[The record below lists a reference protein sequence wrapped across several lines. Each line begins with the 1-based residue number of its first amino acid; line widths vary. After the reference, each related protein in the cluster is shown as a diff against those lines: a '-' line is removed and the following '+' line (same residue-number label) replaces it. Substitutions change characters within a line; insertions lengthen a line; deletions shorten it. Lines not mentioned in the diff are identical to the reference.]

1 MTLVE
6 NSDKIN
12 SQLNY
17 LYNLQRLGIK
27 VGLSHTL
34 ELLKRCGNPH
44 KHYKSIHVAGTNGK
58 GSTCSMVAEILIKAG
73 YKVGVYSS
81 PHLVRFNE
89 RIKINNTFI
98 KDDEITSFIKYHKN
112 DIEIIKATFFE
123 TTTAMAF
130 KHFAENNIEVAVIET
145 GLGGR
150 LDSTNVI
157 SPIITAIT
165 PISMDHREILGPDIE
180 TITKEKG
187 GIIKPN
193 VPVVLGKQEEISAS
207 ILRKISRSKNS
218 SILSQEYP
226 QNIIVS
232 EQGTSFKIKNE
243 SFRTPLVGHHQAFNA
258 ALSIAIINQFDSKIN
273 SKIIQK
279 GLDKTTWPGRLQRM
293 SIKPPIFYDV
303 AHNAKGIDAM
313 LKTITSLYNCS
324 PIGLITLK
332 SDKEINMIAKATN
345 GKFKSLI
352 ISGSKKN
359 GLLNGS
365 ELAQSFNDLKVSNY
379 CVENSFLQA
388 LDDLVKIS
396 KELEAPGVIFGSHYI
411 AKEVFD
417 KFGFLI

>member
-1 MTLVE
+1 MIQVE

-12 SQLNY
+12 NQLNY
-17 LYNLQRLGIK
+17 LYNLHRLGIK

-34 ELLKRCGNPH
+34 KLLKRCGNPH

-112 DIEIIKATFFE
+112 DIEIIEATFFE

-243 SFRTPLVGHHQAFNA
+243 SFRTPLIGHHQAFNA

-279 GLDKTTWPGRLQRM
+279 GLDKTTWPGRLQKM

-365 ELAQSFNDLKVSNY
+365 ELAQSFNNLKVSNY

>member
-193 VPVVLGKQEEISAS
+193 VPVVLGKQEEISAL

-232 EQGTSFKIKNE
+232 EHGTSFKIKNE

>member
-1 MTLVE
+1 MIQVE

-34 ELLKRCGNPH
+34 KLLKRCGNPH

-112 DIEIIKATFFE
+112 DIEIIEATFFE

-243 SFRTPLVGHHQAFNA
+243 SFRTPLIGHHQAFNA

-332 SDKEINMIAKATN
+332 SDKEIDMIAKATN

>member
-359 GLLNGS
+359 GLLKGS

>member
-1 MTLVE
+1 MIQVE

-34 ELLKRCGNPH
+34 KLLKRCGNPH

-218 SILSQEYP
+218 SILFQEYP

-243 SFRTPLVGHHQAFNA
+243 SFRTPLIGHHQAFNA

-332 SDKEINMIAKATN
+332 SDKEIDMIAKATN

>member
-1 MTLVE
+1 MIQAE

-17 LYNLQRLGIK
+17 LYNLHRLGIK

-34 ELLKRCGNPH
+34 KLLKRCGNPH

-112 DIEIIKATFFE
+112 DIEIIEATFFE

-130 KHFAENNIEVAVIET
+130 KHFAENNIDVAVIET

-157 SPIITAIT
+157 SPAITAIT

-193 VPVVLGKQEEISAS
+193 VPVVLGKQEEISTS

-243 SFRTPLVGHHQAFNA
+243 SFRTPLIGHHQAFNA

-332 SDKEINMIAKATN
+332 SDKEIDMIAKATN

>member
-1 MTLVE
+1 
-6 NSDKIN
+6 
-12 SQLNY
+12 
-17 LYNLQRLGIK
+17 
-27 VGLSHTL
+27 
-34 ELLKRCGNPH
+34 
-44 KHYKSIHVAGTNGK
+44 
-58 GSTCSMVAEILIKAG
+58 
-73 YKVGVYSS
+73 
-81 PHLVRFNE
+81 
-89 RIKINNTFI
+89 
-98 KDDEITSFIKYHKN
+98 
-112 DIEIIKATFFE
+112 
-123 TTTAMAF
+123 
-130 KHFAENNIEVAVIET
+130 
-145 GLGGR
+145 
-150 LDSTNVI
+150 
-157 SPIITAIT
+157 
-165 PISMDHREILGPDIE
+165 MDHREILGPDIE

-193 VPVVLGKQEEISAS
+193 VPVVLGKQEEISTS
-207 ILRKISRSKNS
+207 ILRKISRRKNS
-218 SILSQEYP
+218 SIISQEYP

-243 SFRTPLVGHHQAFNA
+243 SFRTPLIGHHQAFNA

>member
-34 ELLKRCGNPH
+34 KLLKRCGNPH

-243 SFRTPLVGHHQAFNA
+243 SFRTPLIGHHQAFNA

>member
-34 ELLKRCGNPH
+34 KLLKRCGNPH

-112 DIEIIKATFFE
+112 DIEIIEATFFE

-130 KHFAENNIEVAVIET
+130 KHFAENNIDVAVIET

-157 SPIITAIT
+157 SPTITAIT

-193 VPVVLGKQEEISAS
+193 VPVVLGKQEEISTS
-207 ILRKISRSKNS
+207 ILRKISRRKNS
-218 SILSQEYP
+218 SILCQEHP

-243 SFRTPLVGHHQAFNA
+243 SFRTPLIGHHQAFNA

-279 GLDKTTWPGRLQRM
+279 GLDKTTWPGRLQKM

-332 SDKEINMIAKATN
+332 SDKEIDMIAKATN

-365 ELAQSFNDLKVSNY
+365 ELAQSFNNLKVSNY

-396 KELEAPGVIFGSHYI
+396 KELQAPGVIFGSHYI

>member
-193 VPVVLGKQEEISAS
+193 VPVILGKQEEISTS

-243 SFRTPLVGHHQAFNA
+243 SFRTPLIGHHQAFNA

>member
-193 VPVVLGKQEEISAS
+193 VPVILGKQEEISTS
-207 ILRKISRSKNS
+207 ILRKISRRKNS

>member
-1 MTLVE
+1 MIQVE
-6 NSDKIN
+6 NSDTIN

-17 LYNLQRLGIK
+17 LYNLHRLGIK

-34 ELLKRCGNPH
+34 KLLKRCGNPH

-130 KHFAENNIEVAVIET
+130 KHFAENNIDVAVIET

-157 SPIITAIT
+157 SPTITAIT

-207 ILRKISRSKNS
+207 ILRKISRRKNS

-243 SFRTPLVGHHQAFNA
+243 SFRTPLIGHHQAFNA
-258 ALSIAIINQFDSKIN
+258 ALSIAIINQFDLKIN

-279 GLDKTTWPGRLQRM
+279 GLDKTTWPGRLQKM

-313 LKTITSLYNCS
+313 LKTLTSLYNCS

-332 SDKEINMIAKATN
+332 SDKEIDMIAKAAN

-365 ELAQSFNDLKVSNY
+365 ELAQSFNNLKVSNY
-379 CVENSFLQA
+379 YVENSFLQA

>member
-34 ELLKRCGNPH
+34 KLLKRCGNPH

>member
-243 SFRTPLVGHHQAFNA
+243 SFRTPLIGHHQAFNA